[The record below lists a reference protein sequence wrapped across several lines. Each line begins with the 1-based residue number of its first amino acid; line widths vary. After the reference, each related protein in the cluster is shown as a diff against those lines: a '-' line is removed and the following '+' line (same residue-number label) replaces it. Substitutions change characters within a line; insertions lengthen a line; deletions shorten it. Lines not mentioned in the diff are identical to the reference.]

1 MDDHHE
7 HVCHRMQAAQST
19 SSPGAT
25 SRGWDLRPVPARKET
40 PAWIVLFIAL
50 TVPAVALSLWVMS

>member
-1 MDDHHE
+1 MIDHHE

-25 SRGWDLRPVPARKET
+25 SRGWNFSPAKPRSET
-40 PAWIVLFIAL
+40 PVWMVLFIAVA
-50 TVPAVALSLWVMS
+50 VPVTLYLAWVMT